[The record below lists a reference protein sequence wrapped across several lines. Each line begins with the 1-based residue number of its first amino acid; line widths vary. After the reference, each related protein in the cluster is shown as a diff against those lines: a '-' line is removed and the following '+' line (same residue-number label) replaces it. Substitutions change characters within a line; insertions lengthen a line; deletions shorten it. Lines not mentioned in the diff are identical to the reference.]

1 MAQVNCWA
9 ILVAA
14 LASFFLGWAWHS
26 PLLFM
31 KAWLKERG
39 MKEPSKK
46 DREKMMKGM
55 WKPMLGNFLALLLT
69 AYVLTYVIQSAEAFS
84 KTSGV
89 AAGLQAGFWIWLGFI
104 ATTALNTVLWEKASW
119 KLYFINVG
127 HHLAGLLLMGA
138 ILAAWQ

>member
-1 MAQVNCWA
+1 
-9 ILVAA
+9 
-14 LASFFLGWAWHS
+14 
-26 PLLFM
+26 
-31 KAWLKERG
+31 